1 MFFITRDVYKR
12 LKEENKLKEYIQD
25 IHTRCNNYPMEEYE
39 LNPLLLEMELR
50 DLVNDINEAYYYD
63 NLGLL
68 EMVISRMINMS
79 ALYVEGVKWDN
90 IPLYATAIYDMV
102 ILHGWNGNSSLGDL
116 LFTIDVNMNRVLY
129 IEEFGIADMCLIAQ
143 WIETSYKNMN
153 RPSQSDK
160 VVFNLNPGTIIH
172 RESRL
177 DPVEFYKLALERY
190 QKGVL

>member
-12 LKEENKLKEYIQD
+12 LKEENKLIDYIQD

-39 LNPLLLEMELR
+39 LNMLLLEMELR
-50 DLVNDINEAYYYD
+50 DLVNDINESYYYD

-68 EMVISRMINMS
+68 EVIISRMINMAS
-79 ALYVEGVKWDN
+79 LDVEGVKWDN

-116 LFTIDVNMNRVLY
+116 LFSIDVSMNRVLY
-129 IEEFGIADMCLIAQ
+129 IEEFGISDMCLIAQ
-143 WIETSYKNMN
+143 WIETSYRMMN

-160 VVFNLNPGTIIH
+160 VIFNLNPGTIIQ

>member
-12 LKEENKLKEYIQD
+12 LKEENKLKDYIQD
-25 IHTRCNNYPMEEYE
+25 IHIRCNNYPMEEYE

-68 EMVISRMINMS
+68 EMIISRMTNMMS
-79 ALYVEGVKWDN
+79 LDVVGVKWSN
-90 IPLYATAIYDMV
+90 IPLYATAIYDIV
-102 ILHGWNGNSSLGDL
+102 VLHGWNNNCSLGDL
-116 LFTIDVNMNRVLY
+116 LFTIDVSMNKVLY
-129 IEEFGIADMCLIAQ
+129 IEEFGIAGMCLIAQ
-143 WIETSYKNMN
+143 WIETSYKIMN

-160 VVFNLNPGTIIH
+160 NVFNLNPGTIIQ
-172 RESRL
+172 REARL
-177 DPVEFYKLALERY
+177 DPVEFYKMALERY